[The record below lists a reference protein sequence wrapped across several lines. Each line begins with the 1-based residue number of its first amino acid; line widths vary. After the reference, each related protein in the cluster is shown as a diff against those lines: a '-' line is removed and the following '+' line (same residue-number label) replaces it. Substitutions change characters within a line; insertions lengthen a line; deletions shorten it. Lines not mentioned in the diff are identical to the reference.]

1 MAKKKKKVKLPE
13 SSWLDTYAD
22 TITLLMTFFVLLYS
36 MSSVDSAKFQQI
48 SQALNSLM
56 TGNDAKT
63 ILEYDIYQG
72 EVPLIGGEETTTT
85 EETETGEDQEN
96 NTSTYED
103 VKKFVEENDLSS
115 IVSITSDKRGVII
128 QIKDSI
134 LFETGK
140 ADLKDDS
147 KEVLDKINALIATL
161 PNNIIIEGHTD
172 NVPINTYQFPS
183 NYELSGARASRV
195 LRYFVEEKGQ
205 DASRF
210 VFQGLGDTEPIY
222 PNDSEEHKALNRRV
236 NILIV
241 ANNEEGQ

>member
-1 MAKKKKKVKLPE
+1 MAKKKKKLKLPE
-13 SSWLDTYAD
+13 SSWIDTYAD
-22 TITLLMTFFVLLYS
+22 TITLIMTFFVLLYS
-36 MSSVDSAKFQQI
+36 MSSLDSAKFQQI

-72 EVPLIGGEETTTT
+72 EVPLIGGEETTTKDN
-85 EETETGEDQEN
+85 ENQTGENGES
-96 NTSTYED
+96 STYDD
-103 VKKFVEENDLSS
+103 VKKFVDENDLSS
-115 IVSITSDKRGVII
+115 IVSIISDKRGVII

-134 LFETGK
+134 LFETGQ
-140 ADLKDDS
+140 ADLKDNS

-210 VFQGLGDTEPIY
+210 VFQGLGDTEPLY

>member
-1 MAKKKKKVKLPE
+1 MAKKKKKLKLPE
-13 SSWLDTYAD
+13 SSWIDTYAD

-85 EETETGEDQEN
+85 DNENQTGENGES
-96 NTSTYED
+96 STYDD
-103 VKKFVEENDLSS
+103 VKKFVDENDLSS
-115 IVSITSDKRGVII
+115 IVSIISDKRGVII

-134 LFETGK
+134 LFETGQ
-140 ADLKDDS
+140 ADLKDNS
-147 KEVLDKINALIATL
+147 KEVLDKINVLIATL

-210 VFQGLGDTEPIY
+210 VFQGLGDTEPLY

>member
-1 MAKKKKKVKLPE
+1 MAKKKKKLKLPE
-13 SSWLDTYAD
+13 SSWIDTYAD

-85 EETETGEDQEN
+85 DNENQTGENGES
-96 NTSTYED
+96 STYDD
-103 VKKFVEENDLSS
+103 VKKFVDENDLSS
-115 IVSITSDKRGVII
+115 IVSIISDKRGVII

-134 LFETGK
+134 LFETGQ
-140 ADLKDDS
+140 ADLKDNS

-210 VFQGLGDTEPIY
+210 VFQGLGDTEPLY

>member
-1 MAKKKKKVKLPE
+1 MAKKKKKLKLPE
-13 SSWLDTYAD
+13 SSWIDTYAD

-85 EETETGEDQEN
+85 DNENQTGENGES
-96 NTSTYED
+96 STYDD
-103 VKKFVEENDLSS
+103 VKKFVDENDLSS
-115 IVSITSDKRGVII
+115 IVSIISDKRGVII

-134 LFETGK
+134 LFETGQ
-140 ADLKDDS
+140 ADLKDNS

-210 VFQGLGDTEPIY
+210 VFQGLGDTEPLY

-241 ANNEEGQ
+241 ANNEEGK

>member
-1 MAKKKKKVKLPE
+1 MAKKKKKLKLPE
-13 SSWLDTYAD
+13 SSWIDTYAD

-72 EVPLIGGEETTTT
+72 EVPLIGGEETTTKDN
-85 EETETGEDQEN
+85 ENQTGENGES
-96 NTSTYED
+96 STYDD
-103 VKKFVEENDLSS
+103 VKKFVDENDLSS
-115 IVSITSDKRGVII
+115 IVSIISDKRGVII

-134 LFETGK
+134 LFETGQ
-140 ADLKDDS
+140 ADLKDNS

-210 VFQGLGDTEPIY
+210 VFQGLGDTEPLY

>member
-1 MAKKKKKVKLPE
+1 MAKKKKKLKLPE
-13 SSWLDTYAD
+13 SSWIDTYAD

-72 EVPLIGGEETTTT
+72 EVPLIGGEETTTKDNENQT
-85 EETETGEDQEN
+85 EENGES
-96 NTSTYED
+96 STYDD
-103 VKKFVEENDLSS
+103 VKKFVDENDLSS
-115 IVSITSDKRGVII
+115 IVSIISDKRGVII

-134 LFETGK
+134 LFETGQ
-140 ADLKDDS
+140 ADLKDNS

-210 VFQGLGDTEPIY
+210 VFQGLGDTEPLY